1 MIGHAERRRTQ
12 SPQAHSAGKDTTM
25 KKNPEITN
33 TLYELFECCMELNPY
48 RFKDMHVLTAIE
60 YLAEFADIDYSL
72 VDEYALK
79 EKIADYADEHDTGIY
94 Y

>member
-1 MIGHAERRRTQ
+1 
-12 SPQAHSAGKDTTM
+12 M

>member
-1 MIGHAERRRTQ
+1 MN
-12 SPQAHSAGKDTTM
+12 
-25 KKNPEITN
+25 KNPET
-33 TLYELFECCMELNPY
+33 TKALYELFECCMELNPY

-72 VDEYALK
+72 VDEHALK
-79 EKIADYADEHDTGIY
+79 ELIAEYADEHDTGIY

>member
-1 MIGHAERRRTQ
+1 MPKGTQPTLHRAHARK
-12 SPQAHSAGKDTTM
+12 GTTM

-33 TLYELFECCMELNPY
+33 NLFELFKNIIRLNQY
-48 RFKDMHVLTAIE
+48 RFKDMHVLTAVE
-60 YLAEFADIDYSL
+60 YLAEFADLDYSL

-79 EKIADYADEHDTGIY
+79 ELVAEYADEHDTGIY